1 MSLTIVGS
9 VIGHWAARLI
19 QLSSEPSYVSYPPYV
34 SARNSALIPP
44 RSSSFARSIQ

>member
-1 MSLTIVGS
+1 M
-9 VIGHWAARLI
+9 GHWAALLM

-44 RSSSFARSIQ
+44 RSSSLASSIQ